1 MKNLSSIILSRKI
14 AVVFGMAV
22 IALSSL
28 SFIFIQRQ
36 VGPNSEK
43 GLAVVE
49 LFTSQGCSSCPP
61 AEELV
66 AKIQKES
73 HDHPVYILT
82 YHVDYWNRLGWKDV
96 FSSPAYAKR
105 QYQYSGWL
113 KLNGVYT
120 PQVVVNGR
128 REFVGSRE
136 GTLRQAIK
144 TELQTSFKDE
154 LQLRQVKLNQRQVDV
169 QYQTGAASPRDSLV
183 LTLVQKAATTRV
195 KSGENK
201 GRTIAHVQIVRHLQ
215 TISLQGKN
223 SGSVTIALPAGLSS
237 EGLELIAFLQNST
250 NGEITAAAKSAI
262 LVADSSTQANVSA
275 R

>member
-1 MKNLSSIILSRKI
+1 MKTLSSIILPRRI
-14 AVVFGMAV
+14 VIVFGMAV
-22 IALSSL
+22 ITLSSL

-36 VGPNSEK
+36 VSSNPEK

-73 HDHPVYILT
+73 HGQPVYILT

-96 FSSPAYAKR
+96 FSNPAYAKR

-128 REFVGSRE
+128 QEFVGSRE

-144 TELQTSFKDE
+144 TGLQTSFKDE

-169 QYQTGAASPRDSLV
+169 QYQVGAVSPLTSLV
-183 LTLVQKAATTRV
+183 LALVQKAATTRV

-215 TISLQGKN
+215 TVNLQGKN
-223 SGSVTIALPAGLSS
+223 SGNVTVALPVSLSPQ
-237 EGLELIAFLQNST
+237 GLELIAFLQNNT
-250 NGEITAAAKSAI
+250 TGEITAAAKSAI